1 MSTSF
6 SQMGELITKNPA
18 FRRIWIAHIISL
30 LGDWMSYIAVS
41 LITLRREDSAV
52 ALALVFI
59 AHALPTA
66 VMSPLSGP
74 LSDRYNRR
82 YIMVLSYS
90 AAAILTFAMWGV
102 SSGSVWLIQG
112 ILFMRVCV
120 GAVGTTARSAAI
132 PQLVGRDQ
140 LHAANALLG
149 LTWSLTFATGLAI
162 GGVVA
167 SLIGPSGAILLDACT
182 FVLAAIIYMGLPNL
196 KPGEQKSVPKVGI
209 RDLLAAWHFV
219 RSQKRLT
226 VIALSKI
233 PPMIANSGGWLLI
246 NIVAVARL
254 PALDAGLALGVMH
267 AVRALGSGV
276 GPLLPDK
283 LLPRNTLSG
292 PVLTFVG
299 VALFTWFDMP
309 ALFMLGLFL
318 WGAGSGHNWVVTTAK
333 LQAFAPQTL
342 IGRVTALDFS
352 LLSISETII
361 ILVAAMIMDKT
372 GLPSLGVLCTLILAI
387 ALWVLLVHAF
397 KNSSPV
403 DAGKLTQTQE

>member
-1 MSTSF
+1 M
-6 SQMGELITKNPA
+6 
-18 FRRIWIAHIISL
+18 
-30 LGDWMSYIAVS
+30 Y
-41 LITLRREDSAV
+41 LRA
-52 ALALVFI
+52 
-59 AHALPTA
+59 
-66 VMSPLSGP
+66 G
-74 LSDRYNRR
+74 SDHLY
-82 YIMVLSYS
+82 
-90 AAAILTFAMWGV
+90 G
-102 SSGSVWLIQG
+102 SS
-112 ILFMRVCV
+112 
-120 GAVGTTARSAAI
+120 
-132 PQLVGRDQ
+132 
-140 LHAANALLG
+140 
-149 LTWSLTFATGLAI
+149 
-162 GGVVA
+162 
-167 SLIGPSGAILLDACT
+167 
-182 FVLAAIIYMGLPNL
+182 NL

-226 VIALSKI
+226 VILSKI
-233 PPMIANSGGWLLI
+233 PPMIANSRGWLLI

-352 LLSISETII
+352 MLSISETII
-361 ILVAAMIMDKT
+361 ILVAAIIMDKT
-372 GLPSLGVLCTLILAI
+372 GLPSLGVLCTLILAVVPLGI
-387 ALWVLLVHAF
+387 AGTCL
-397 KNSSPV
+397 
-403 DAGKLTQTQE
+403 